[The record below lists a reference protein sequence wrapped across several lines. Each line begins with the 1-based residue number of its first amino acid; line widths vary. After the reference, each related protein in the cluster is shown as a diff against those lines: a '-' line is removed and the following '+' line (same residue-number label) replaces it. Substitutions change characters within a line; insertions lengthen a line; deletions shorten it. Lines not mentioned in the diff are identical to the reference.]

1 MFTALASLAQR
12 RGRRVVILAVI
23 FFGVAGALGGTVAD
37 KLDPYGADDPA
48 TESVIADE
56 RAEAAGFRD
65 ASVIVLIDDA
75 SPTDPAGRERIRSIE
90 QQVQSDPDVAD
101 VTGYLETQ
109 SPDFVSEDG
118 QKTYLAVSLK
128 PTDDKEWQDAAER
141 IEDGLAGEPGVT
153 VGGIALANEQVNK
166 QVEQDLRTAEML
178 AFPLLFLLSLLFFRS
193 LVASLLPLMIGA
205 LAIVGTFLLLRIASE
220 LGSISIFALNLVT
233 GLGLGLAIDYS
244 LFIVSR

>member
-1 MFTALASLAQR
+1 MFNALGLLAQR
-12 RGRRVVILAVI
+12 RGRRVVILAVV

-65 ASVIVLIDDA
+65 ASVIVLIEE
-75 SPTDPAGRERIRSIE
+75 SPSTPSGQQRIREIE
-90 QQVQSDPDVAD
+90 RRVAADPEVNE
-101 VTGYLETQ
+101 VTGFLQTQ

-128 PTDDKEWQDAAER
+128 PTDDKEWQDAAKR
-141 IEDGLAGEPGVT
+141 IDDELAEEPGVA

-166 QVEQDLRTAEML
+166 QVEQDLRTA
-178 AFPLLFLLSLLFFRS
+178 
-193 LVASLLPLMIGA
+193 
-205 LAIVGTFLLLRIASE
+205 
-220 LGSISIFALNLVT
+220 
-233 GLGLGLAIDYS
+233 
-244 LFIVSR
+244 